1 MGFKL
6 YRIDVKSSFLNGNIK
21 EEVYVKQTLGFE
33 DAELP
38 NHVFKLNKA
47 LYELKQ
53 APRAWHEKLSKFLLK
68 NGFKREKI
76 DNTLFLMKRNKNCLL
91 YRYTWMT
98 LSLELHRSIYV
109 NNFHH

>member
-47 LYELKQ
+47 LYGENKLPEL
-53 APRAWHEKLSKFLLK
+53 S
-68 NGFKREKI
+68 
-76 DNTLFLMKRNKNCLL
+76 MKGCQ
-91 YRYTWMT
+91 
-98 LSLELHRSIYV
+98 
-109 NNFHH
+109 NFC